1 VPSANVLSTDQNE
14 WRWWLALW
22 RAPGVGPKA
31 FARFLEHFH
40 TPQQVFAA
48 PRAQL
53 QALGI
58 KTLLI
63 DYLQNPDWNA
73 VEYDLAWLQGQ
84 GRTLLTWHDTRYPER
99 LKAIHNPPPLLF
111 VEGDANIL
119 AYAQVA
125 MVGARNPTRG
135 GEENAHEF
143 ARYLADL
150 GIIITSG
157 LAEGIDAAAH
167 RGALAANGHTV
178 AVLGTG
184 PDIVYP
190 AKHQKLA
197 QEIAINGA
205 LVTEFMPGMPARP
218 GNFPRRNRIISGL
231 SLGVLVVEASIR
243 SGSLITARTAAEQ
256 GREVFAIPGSI
267 HNPMAK
273 GCHALLKEGAK
284 LVEIAND
291 IVEELRLYPV
301 PVKVNPLCLPT
312 DDLLLNTNNIDNG
325 LDEDYLRLLEY
336 MGLEE
341 PVSIDLLVERC
352 GFNADMVSSM
362 LLILELRGLVAS
374 QNGGRYSRLAQ
385 RNPS

>member
-1 VPSANVLSTDQNE
+1 VSCQTLDEVTAGQSEE

-58 KTLLI
+58 KTELI
-63 DYLQNPDWNA
+63 DYLQNPDWSA
-73 VEYDLAWLQGQ
+73 VAYDLDWLQDPV
-84 GRTLLTWHDTRYPER
+84 RYLLTLPDPLYPAR
-99 LKAIHNPPPLLF
+99 LKAIHDPPPLLF
-111 VEGDANIL
+111 VQGDPRIL
-119 AYAQVA
+119 AYAQLAV
-125 MVGARNPTRG
+125 VGARNPTRG
-135 GEENAHEF
+135 GEENALEF
-143 ARYLADL
+143 ARHLAGL
-150 GIIITSG
+150 GIVITSG
-157 LAEGIDAAAH
+157 MATGIDAAAH
-167 RGALAANGHTV
+167 RGALEAGGQTV

-190 AKHQKLA
+190 AKHKALA
-197 QEIAINGA
+197 EAISANGA
-205 LVTEFMPGMPARP
+205 LVSEFMPGMPPRS

-231 SLGVLVVEASIR
+231 SLGTLVVEASLR
-243 SGSLITARTAAEQ
+243 SGSLITARLAAEQ

-267 HNPMAK
+267 HSPMAK

-284 LVEIAND
+284 LVETAED

-301 PVKVNPLCLPT
+301 PVKDPPAALPGSSAEP
-312 DDLLLNTNNIDNG
+312 G
-325 LDEDYLRLLEY
+325 LDEDYRRLLEY

-341 PVSIDLLVERC
+341 PVSVDLLVERC

-362 LLILELRGLVAS
+362 LLILELRGLVTS
-374 QNGGRYSRLAQ
+374 QSGGRYTRLAL
-385 RNPS
+385 RKPS